1 MEMTKT
7 FYELEADI
15 YYGMLTPQERIE
27 QLETLIE
34 AGLIDVDIAQDE
46 IELNRQIL
54 ARRKRYKNS

>member
-1 MEMTKT
+1 MAKT
-7 FYELEADI
+7 FYEHEADV